1 MAHERNSKEY
11 VKIRKNT
18 YLLLIYYICTHNK
31 IGRNQSSLDKR
42 QRQNVQ
48 IFTERTEEV
57 KKAVNKKV
65 NK

>member
-18 YLLLIYYICTHNK
+18 YSLLIYYICTHNK

-42 QRQNVQ
+42 QAKCIDIHRKDRRSK
-48 IFTERTEEV
+48 ESS
-57 KKAVNKKV
+57 
-65 NK
+65 